1 MEMKEERITKKY
13 RGKMTNHNQMDR
25 PNLKIGG
32 KYKKTGNGRRML
44 HKKCRE
50 NDQEEDPEPDG

>member
-1 MEMKEERITKKY
+1 MKEERITKKY

-32 KYKKTGNGRRML
+32 KYKKTGNGRI
-44 HKKCRE
+44 E
-50 NDQEEDPEPDG
+50 TAGDFSVIVNPYF